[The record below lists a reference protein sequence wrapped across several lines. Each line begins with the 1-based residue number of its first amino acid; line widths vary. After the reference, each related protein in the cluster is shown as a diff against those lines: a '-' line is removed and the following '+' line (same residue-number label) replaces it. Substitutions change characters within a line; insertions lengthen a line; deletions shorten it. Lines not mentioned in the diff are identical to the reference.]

1 MFKQLAGLL
10 ANNTAVSLLISG
22 SAEAMTVTVVPK
34 IAKALEGQGALATP
48 LVLNGSAEELDN
60 GFSDLVANFTSD
72 RLSLA
77 EQYQATAS
85 VLEAA
90 KKESASKA
98 AKGIAKSAKA
108 VSAKPASS
116 SDEGG
121 DDEEEDAEST
131 CVDVTDQTPVASTEV
146 PTTDTMSNLFA

>member
-34 IAKALEGQGALATP
+34 IAKALEGQGALARP

-60 GFSDLVANFTSD
+60 GFSDMVANFTSD
-72 RLSLA
+72 RQSLA

-90 KKESASKA
+90 KQESASKA

-131 CVDVTDQTPVASTEV
+131 CVDKTEQTPVASTEV
-146 PTTDTMSNLFA
+146 PTTDAMSTLFA